1 MNRQRILFLVF
12 FAAMIALAVTVSR
25 KSGDNLTRLQAEG
38 FNISYDFNGVPRL
51 LVDEAQQRIA
61 IVDRKAVIQLGFDQV
76 DALSIAYDGEADAPV
91 NYRIE
96 IVSGALENGQ
106 IAVVY
111 ENEWRAKQEFSRF
124 RQMIGQ

>member
-1 MNRQRILFLVF
+1 MSRQRLAFLAF
-12 FAAMIALAVTVSR
+12 FVVMIGLAVVVGR
-25 KSGDNLTRLQAEG
+25 QSGDNLSQLQAEG

-51 LVDEAQQRIA
+51 LVDETQRQIA
-61 IVDRKAVIQLGFDQV
+61 VVERKTVTRLGFEQISNV
-76 DALSIAYDGEADAPV
+76 AIAFDGEADAPV